1 MPLISSARVVTLVG
15 TRGGG
20 RDAPGGEG
28 DPGERHL
35 LLRDVLKLTRNHP
48 PPLPILE
55 HEAPAAPDHC
65 LFARQRNIQPYRFVD
80 SPSWVSYAEAR
91 DLFRQAKEQGSTSH
105 VAPFAHDAVFAPL
118 KVVLADRDRPL
129 RAVLTAEPVY
139 PARGWLGTLLPG
151 QRPWLAYAAV
161 AVLNSGLGQ
170 QYYDQLRGIPS
181 GETGADLEKE
191 LLEQLPVAR
200 RDFTDPELRQVARLC
215 RQLHLLYQAEAACRR
230 SFLAHIHRTEAR
242 LRTAIE
248 RLLGLREV
256 EVVRGRRHRV
266 TIAPEQLALDLGV
279 ELEDPSSAP
288 IRLLEPGEEADPEA
302 EQLLASWE
310 ETINACLPEEMPPAD
325 SRGSTA

>member
-1 MPLISSARVVTLVG
+1 MPLISSARVVTIVG

-20 RDAPGGEG
+20 RGAPDGEG

-55 HEAPAAPDHC
+55 HEEPAAPDHC

-91 DLFRQAKEQGSTSH
+91 DLFRQAREQGSTSH

-129 RAVLTAEPVY
+129 RAVLAAEPVY

-151 QRPWLAYAAV
+151 EHPWLAHAAV

-170 QYYDQLRGIPS
+170 QYYDHLRGIPS

-200 RDFTDPELRQVARLC
+200 RDFAEPELRQVAHLC

-230 SFLAHIHRTEAR
+230 SFLPQVHRTEAR
-242 LRTAIE
+242 LRTAVE

-266 TIAPEQLALDLGV
+266 TSAPEQLALDLGV
-279 ELEDPSSAP
+279 EVEDPAPAP
-288 IRLLEPGEEADPEA
+288 IRLLESGEEVDA
-302 EQLLASWE
+302 ETRELVASWE
-310 ETINACLPEEMPPAD
+310 AEINAPLPE
-325 SRGSTA
+325 TAQPTA